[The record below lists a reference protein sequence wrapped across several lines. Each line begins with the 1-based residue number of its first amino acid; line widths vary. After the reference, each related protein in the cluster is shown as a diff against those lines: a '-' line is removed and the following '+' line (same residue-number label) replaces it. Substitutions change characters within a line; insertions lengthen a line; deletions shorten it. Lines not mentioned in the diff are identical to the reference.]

1 MLKLMGDSPLWLTFF
16 SLSLSFVAYAIAL
29 RISTWFRANPLAN
42 PVVLAVAMIILV
54 LYGTDVSY
62 QSYFAGAQALHFFL
76 GPATVAL
83 AIPLAKQA
91 HRLKRLLLPLFW
103 SLLLG
108 CVSSILCAFILTS
121 WLGGSLALAISMAP
135 KSATTPIAMAIT
147 EALHGYPAVSA
158 AVVITTGIIGA
169 IIARLVFTI
178 LHISSLEA
186 RGFALGVSA
195 HGIGTARAF
204 QLSSELGAYAGLGM
218 GLNGMLTAV
227 LTPVL
232 VPLLMRWCY

>member
-1 MLKLMGDSPLWLTFF
+1 MPKILGDSTLWLTVF
-16 SLSLSFVAYAIAL
+16 SLSVSFAAYAFAL
-29 RISTWFRANPLAN
+29 RISAWFRANPLAN
-42 PVVLAVAMIILV
+42 PVVLAVTMIILV
-54 LYGTDVSY
+54 LYGLDVSY

-91 HRLKRLLLPLFW
+91 HRLKRLVQPLLW
-103 SLLLG
+103 SLLFG
-108 CVSSILCAFILTS
+108 CVSSIVCAFVLTKM
-121 WLGGSLALAISMAP
+121 LGGSLALAISMAP

-147 EALHGYPAVSA
+147 EGLHGYPAVSA

-169 IIARLVFTI
+169 IIARLVFTT
-178 LHISSLEA
+178 LGISSLEA

-218 GLNGMLTAV
+218 GLNGVLTAV

-232 VPLLMRWCY
+232 VPILVRWCY

>member
-1 MLKLMGDSPLWLTFF
+1 MLSLLNEAPLLLAIF

-29 RISTWFRANPLAN
+29 RLAAWFRANPLAN
-42 PVVLAVAMIILV
+42 PVVVAVAIIILI
-54 LYGTDVSY
+54 LWATDVSY
-62 QSYFAGAQALHFFL
+62 QSYFAGAQAIHFFL

-91 HRLKRLLLPLFW
+91 HRLKRLVLPLCW

-108 CVSSILCAFILTS
+108 CVSSIVCAFVITS
-121 WLGGSLALAISMAP
+121 LLGGSLALAISMAP

-147 EALHGYPAVSA
+147 DGLHGYPSVSA

-169 IIARLVFTI
+169 IIARFVFAT
-178 LHISSLEA
+178 LGISSLEA

-218 GLNGMLTAV
+218 GLNGVLTAV
-227 LTPVL
+227 LTPVVVPFL
-232 VPLLMRWCY
+232 VRWCY